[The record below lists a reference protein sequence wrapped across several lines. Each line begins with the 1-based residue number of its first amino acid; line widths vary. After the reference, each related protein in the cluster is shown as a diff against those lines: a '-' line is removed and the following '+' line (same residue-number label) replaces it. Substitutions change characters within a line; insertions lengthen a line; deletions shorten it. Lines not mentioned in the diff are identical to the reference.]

1 MGIRRLEYKPWL
13 ACVGAA
19 TQGLGA
25 ETPGYHDSGQLE
37 NSSPLQH
44 RLTSSKWPSVAAL
57 GNRGYLAL
65 AGIFHLTITSI
76 VFALG
81 RAKLFPGIFDS
92 NGVGRFASDSPIYL
106 ADAVSLINQLKQSGV
121 VGWASAPFPL
131 HTKLYSLVLATLG
144 PLVGFNILAAEP
156 LNLLCY
162 LAIVF
167 LVFKLG
173 SEISDTRTGRLAAIL
188 VGVWPTFLLHT
199 TQILKDPLFIAL
211 LLGLI
216 FVVTCWLTRSFTR
229 ARGLWNGLL
238 GGGLTMLLWFVK
250 PDLWALT
257 LMVILLSLVFQCLR
271 SIRVKKIAS
280 GNLIGG
286 SALLVIAF
294 GVPLLGPRLIRP
306 YHNPSPHPFLTV
318 TGSGAN
324 QQIAAADP
332 TKPLAVKE
340 PSRSSDFLTRLRER
354 IAWTRYLFVN
364 YPGTSS
370 NIDEE
375 VRLES
380 WGEVIRYLPRAAE
393 IGLLAPFPRMWF
405 AAGAQVGR
413 LGRMLSGVEMLM
425 IYILLM
431 LVLWSLWKKH
441 DQLAIWFLVTIA
453 ALSLIVL
460 GLVTANVGALY
471 RMRYPFWILLI
482 IVGVD
487 GALRLLHR
495 RTIH

>member
-1 MGIRRLEYKPWL
+1 MNP
-13 ACVGAA
+13 
-19 TQGLGA
+19 
-25 ETPGYHDSGQLE
+25 
-37 NSSPLQH
+37 SPLH
-44 RLTSSKWPSVAAL
+44 LPITSSNGTSVA
-57 GNRGYLAL
+57 GFRNGGYLVL
-65 AGIFHLTITSI
+65 AGVFHATITSI

-81 RAKLFPGIFDS
+81 RANFFPGLFDS
-92 NGVGRFASDSPIYL
+92 NGAGRFASDSPIYL
-106 ADAVSLINQLKQSGV
+106 ADAVSLVNQLKQAGIA
-121 VGWASAPFPL
+121 GWAGAPFPL
-131 HTKLYSLVLATLG
+131 HTKLYSLVFAALG

-173 SEISDTRTGRLAAIL
+173 SEISGPRTGRLAAIL
-188 VGVWPTFLLHT
+188 VAVWPTFLLHT

-216 FVVTCWLTRSFTR
+216 FVATCWLTRSFSRT
-229 ARGLWNGLL
+229 RGLWTGLL
-238 GGGLTMLLWFVK
+238 SGALAMLLWFVK

-257 LMVILLSLVFQCLR
+257 LMVVLLSLVFQCLR
-271 SIRVKKIAS
+271 FVQAKQIAS

-286 SALLVIAF
+286 IALLVIAL
-294 GVPLLGPRLIRP
+294 GIPLLGPRLIRA

-332 TKPLAVKE
+332 TKPLAVKG
-340 PSRSSDFLTRLRER
+340 PSRSSDPLTRLRER
-354 IAWTRYLFVN
+354 ITWTRYLFVN

-370 NIDEE
+370 NIDAD

-393 IGLLAPFPRMWF
+393 IGLLAPFPNMWL
-405 AAGAQVGR
+405 ASGAQVGR
-413 LGRMLSGVEMLM
+413 LGRMLSGLEMLM
-425 IYILLM
+425 MCIVM
-431 LVLWSLWKKH
+431 VLGLWGLWKRR

-453 ALSLIVL
+453 TLSVIAL
-460 GLVTANVGALY
+460 GLVTANIGALY

-487 GALRLLHR
+487 SALRLLHR